1 MAKNARTPRRLAAVA
16 VTTAALAGTLT
27 ALPGSAA
34 AETPDPEQRVIVEL
48 SGNPAVTAAPGG
60 SLTTPA
66 ARAAA
71 TAVGEARQA
80 LAARQDAFVRTA
92 QRSGLHPDR
101 LRRLGLLINAVAM
114 TVPASET
121 ARLAALPGV
130 LAVRPDT
137 RMQAQTDVSV
147 PLTGAPE
154 VWKRRDPAGVKATGK
169 GTVVAVLDSGV
180 DYGHPDLGGGFG
192 KGHKVLGGFDFAN
205 DDADPMDDNGHGT
218 HVAGIIAGKAAAK
231 GGITGMAPD
240 ASLLAYKVIGAD
252 GSGYTSD
259 IIAGIEAAADPANPH
274 PADVV
279 NMSLGGPGDGT
290 DPLGRA
296 ASAAVRA
303 GVVVVAA
310 AGNAGPG
317 RGTISTPAS
326 APGVIAVGASTS
338 GLRTPAASLAGRR
351 PELIQTYRGI
361 ISANP
366 PRKPVTAELV
376 DVGAGTAADWKRV
389 GDVRGKI
396 LRADILVPP
405 VTDVLSQYDIDWA
418 REAEKRGALAV
429 LGGLPAGS
437 GPVLAAGPGSAPAAL
452 PAPEPGTLPATAT
465 PARPD
470 LARTTASGDSLRMD
484 RLVLMGIDAT
494 QYAQLSRKL
503 AAGKVSVTLRG
514 TDATDQIASFSSR
527 GPGTGFGLKP
537 DLVAPGVEIRS
548 TIPKALYGPGVYRM
562 SGTSMAAPHVAGAA
576 ALLRQLHPGQ
586 RPDAI
591 RSALVGTAKA
601 LTGTGPTTAGSGRLD
616 VAAAAAATVTTSP
629 TALSFGLADL
639 RARTVGG
646 TAKIRLANPGRTP
659 RTVTLSGT
667 GPTTVS
673 PSRVTLPAGRSA
685 TVEVT
690 LRTARPA
697 GDTEISGRITAT
709 PDRGPA
715 LRVPYLL
722 VVRHLAVQAT
732 PDPSDG
738 RSTVYVA
745 APTALQ
751 APPRVT
757 VTPPHGTAVT
767 VPTTMNGVGYYQ
779 ADLTGKTPGAYRLTV
794 RATTADGRL
803 ITGAGAFEVTPADSR
818 RDRWEAIGPHSEAGQ
833 LTLSPARPRQAVMT
847 QFRKAAPWL
856 TTDGGAH
863 WRQVGRLPVA
873 DGNAAGA
880 IVVDA
885 RRPDR
890 WWYAVNTAADPTRR
904 GTILRTD
911 DNGRTWRRL
920 DVPDAHFDAFVAD
933 ERTRTLAAVAGGSL
947 LVSTDAGARWATY
960 PTGVTGAVREAA
972 LVGDTLYLATF
983 DSLWRIDGV
992 GAGDPAPARRILDE
1006 PVDTLRGMAADAT
1019 VVTTYVPGTGVRGSY
1034 DKGRTWSTLL
1044 SLPQGGNGLSASG
1057 GDLYLR
1063 VLFGAGRVSH
1073 DHGRT
1078 WQPLPAPSKAAIA
1091 MDYDR
1096 WADGSVTVSSEQD
1109 GLYRGRADGTGYRRI
1124 GVQGLTA
1131 YALAASGD
1139 QLLAGTVSGTYRTT
1153 MPVAGPEWGAS
1164 GAEGMTGRF
1173 TSHIAVS
1180 PRDTKVV
1187 WQVRRTA
1194 TGLFEVSRSAD
1205 AGRTWTVKGT
1215 SSEVPTSILVHP
1227 ADPDRVTIGFRSIIG
1242 DGLFTTTDGGRT
1254 WKNLFH
1260 ERSFEA
1266 LAGDPRDP
1274 RRLWLGN
1281 ASGLYRSDDGG
1292 VTTTKVADG
1301 PVSSILLDGRRL
1313 VVGGSSVRVSTDG
1326 GRTFRT
1332 ADTGPLAIHVADL
1345 LRVRGAL
1352 YAATAGSAASGLV
1365 QGGRGVLRST
1375 DDGRTWQNVSSGLQN
1390 TDTTK
1395 LAAAPDG
1402 RTLYV
1407 GTVDGGVHRLK
1418 LRR

>member
-1 MAKNARTPRRLAAVA
+1 MANNARTPRRLAAVT
-16 VTTAALAGTLT
+16 VTTVALAGTLT
-27 ALPGSAA
+27 ALPGTATA
-34 AETPDPEQRVIVEL
+34 KTPDPNQRVIVEL
-48 SGNPAVTAAPGG
+48 AGAAAVAAAPGG
-60 SLTTPA
+60 SLTSPA
-66 ARAAA
+66 ARTAAA
-71 TAVGEARQA
+71 LDDARRA
-80 LAARQDAFVRTA
+80 LAARQDAFLGTVRSA
-92 QRSGLHPDR
+92 GLHPAAP
-101 LRRLGLLINAVAM
+101 RRLGLLLNAVAM
-114 TVPASET
+114 TVPASER
-121 ARLAALPGV
+121 ARLATLPGV

-137 RMQAQTDVSV
+137 RMQVQTDTSV

-180 DYGHPDLGGGFG
+180 DYGHPDLGAGFG
-192 KGHKVLGGFDFAN
+192 KGHKVVGGFDFAN
-205 DDADPMDDNGHGT
+205 GDDDPMDDNGHGT
-218 HVAGIIAGKAAAK
+218 HVAGIIAGKAAGK
-231 GGITGMAPD
+231 GGVTGMAPD
-240 ASLLAYKVIGAD
+240 ASLLAYKVTGPD

-274 PADVV
+274 PADVI

-310 AGNAGPG
+310 AGNNGPG
-317 RGTISTPAS
+317 TGTVSTPAS
-326 APGVIAVGASTS
+326 AAGVIAVGASTS
-338 GLRTPAASLAGRR
+338 GIRTPSAYLAGRN

-361 ISANP
+361 LSANP
-366 PRKPVTAELV
+366 PREPVTAPLV
-376 DVGAGTAADWKRV
+376 DVGAGTAEDWRRV

-405 VTDVLSQYDIDWA
+405 GTDVLSQYDIDWA
-418 REAEKRGALAV
+418 REAERRGALAV

-437 GPVLAAGPGSAPAAL
+437 GPVLAAT
-452 PAPEPGTLPATAT
+452 PGTVQAQPG

-470 LARTTASGDSLRMD
+470 PARTAASGDSLRMD
-484 RLVLMGIDAT
+484 HLVVMGIDAT
-494 QYAQLSRKL
+494 QYAQLSREL

-514 TDATDQIASFSSR
+514 TDATDRIASFSSR

-548 TIPKALYGPGVYRM
+548 TIPTSLYRPGVYRM
-562 SGTSMAAPHVAGAA
+562 SGTSMASPHVAGAA
-576 ALLRQLHPGQ
+576 ALLRQL
-586 RPDAI
+586 RPDQGPEQI
-591 RSALVGTAKA
+591 RSALVGTAKPLA
-601 LTGTGPTTAGSGRLD
+601 GTGPTVQGNGRLD
-616 VAAAAAATVTTSP
+616 VAAAASATLGASP
-629 TALSFGLADL
+629 TSVSFGLADL
-639 RARTVGG
+639 GERTVGG
-646 TAKIRLANPGRTP
+646 TARVRLTNPGRKP
-659 RTVTLSGT
+659 LAVALSSS

-673 PSRVTLPAGRSA
+673 PSRLTVPAGRSA

-690 LRTARPA
+690 LRAARPA
-697 GDTEISGRITAT
+697 TDREIGGRITAT

-715 LRVPYLL
+715 VRVPYLL
-722 VVRHLAVQAT
+722 VVRHLAVQAS

-738 RSTVYVA
+738 RSTVHVA
-745 APTALQ
+745 SPAALN
-751 APPRVT
+751 APPQIR
-757 VTPPHGTAVT
+757 VTPPHGRAFTL
-767 VPTTMNGVGYYQ
+767 PTTMNGAGYYQ
-779 ADLTGKTPGAYRLTV
+779 ADVRGTAAGAYRLAV
-794 RATTADGRL
+794 RATTTDGRR
-803 ITGAGAFEVTPADSR
+803 ITGTGAFEVTPADSR
-818 RDRWEAIGPHSEAGQ
+818 RDRWEPVGPNSEAGH
-833 LTLSPARPRQAVMT
+833 LALSPARPKQAVVT

-863 WRQVGRLPVA
+863 WRQVGRLPIA
-873 DGNAAGA
+873 DGNGTGA
-880 IVVDA
+880 VVVDA

-904 GTILRTD
+904 GTVLRTD

-920 DVPDAHFDAFVAD
+920 DVPDAHIDAFVAD
-933 ERTRTLAAVAGGSL
+933 ERTRTLAAIVDGTL
-947 LVSTDAGARWATY
+947 LVSTDAGERWATY
-960 PTGVTGAVREAA
+960 PTGVSGGVREAT

-983 DSLWRIDGV
+983 DSVWRIDGV
-992 GAGDPAPARRILDE
+992 GTGDPATAHRILDE
-1006 PVDTLRGMAADAT
+1006 PVNTLRGMAADSE
-1019 VVTTYVPGTGVRGSY
+1019 VVVAYVPGTGVRGSY

-1044 SLPQGGNGLSASG
+1044 RLPEGGNGLSASG

-1063 VLFGAGRVSH
+1063 ALFGAGQVSR

-1078 WQPLPAPSKAAIA
+1078 WTPLSAPSKAAVA

-1109 GLYRGRADGTGYRRI
+1109 GLYRGAADGTGYRRI
-1124 GVQGLTA
+1124 GVQGLTTL
-1131 YALAASGD
+1131 ALATSGGH
-1139 QLLAGTVSGTYRTT
+1139 LLAGTVSGTYRTAI
-1153 MPVAGPEWGAS
+1153 PVAGPEWGRS
-1164 GAEGMTGRF
+1164 GAEGMTGRL

-1180 PRDTKVV
+1180 PRDTDVV
-1187 WQVRRTA
+1187 WQIRRTA

-1205 AGRTWTVKGT
+1205 AGRTWKVKGT
-1215 SSEVPTSILVHP
+1215 SSEVPTSMLIHP
-1227 ADPDRVTIGFRSIIG
+1227 ADPDRVAISFRSILG
-1242 DGLFTTTDGGRT
+1242 DGLFATSDGGRT

-1260 ERSFEA
+1260 ERSFDA
-1266 LAGDPRDP
+1266 MAGDPRDP

-1292 VTTTKVADG
+1292 VTKTKVAEG
-1301 PVSSILLDGRRL
+1301 PVSALVTDGRRL
-1313 VVGGSSVRVSTDG
+1313 VVGGSAVRVSTDG

-1332 ADTGPLAIHVADL
+1332 ADTGPLAVHVSDL
-1345 LRVRGAL
+1345 LRVGGAL
-1352 YAATAGSAASGLV
+1352 YAATTASRESGLV

-1375 DDGRTWQNVSSGLQN
+1375 DNGLTWENISSGLQN

-1407 GTVDGGVHRLK
+1407 GTVDGGVHRLN